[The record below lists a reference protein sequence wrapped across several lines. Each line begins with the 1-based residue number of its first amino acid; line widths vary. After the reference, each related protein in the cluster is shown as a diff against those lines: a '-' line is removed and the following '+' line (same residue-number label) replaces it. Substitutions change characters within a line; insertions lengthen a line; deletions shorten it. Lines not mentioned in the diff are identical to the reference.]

1 MTVHDLTYE
10 HNMSPDKFAVPASAP
25 ASASRAF
32 HPTAEESEKFLRVV
46 AESLAI
52 QRHYHLLL
60 WLNGEL
66 QDFLP
71 HEVLIAACG
80 DFAAKRLKLE
90 IVSALPGMRTS
101 ELAHGSIDAFVEDLH
116 ARWVRGDRR
125 PIVLRSAEVRALLGP
140 GTCHVHS
147 VLSNMHSIL
156 VHGVRDL
163 REGRDNLYVATNQG
177 SFTKGWPEDRF
188 LALLSLLVPQIDFA
202 FRGIAALP
210 PAAKGGK
217 AQDGCN
223 RLALS
228 MREQEVL
235 NLLCRG
241 KANFDIAQELD
252 ISPFT
257 VQNHL
262 KRIFKKIGVNNRTLA
277 ATKYTQALNELR
289 NSPA

>member
-1 MTVHDLTYE
+1 MTIHDLTRE
-10 HNMSPDKFAVPASAP
+10 HNMNTAKSAFPTSVP
-25 ASASRAF
+25 ASASRTF
-32 HPTAEESEKFLRVV
+32 HPTVEESEKFLRVV

-52 QRHYHLLL
+52 GRHYDLLL

-71 HEVLIAACG
+71 HEVLISACG

-90 IVSALPGMRTS
+90 IVSALPGVRTS
-101 ELAHGSIDAFVEDLH
+101 ELAHGSIDAFVQDLH
-116 ARWVRGDRR
+116 ARWVRSDRR

-140 GTCHVHS
+140 GTCHVHG

-163 REGRDNLYVATNQG
+163 REGRDNLYVATNRG

-210 PAAKGGK
+210 AAEGGK
-217 AQDGCN
+217 AHDGGN

-228 MREQEVL
+228 VREQEVL

-289 NSPA
+289 SSLA